1 MQMIGGEKM
10 VKNRAYKFRLY
21 PNAEQR
27 IYFAKSFGSVRFL
40 YNKMLENRIALYK
53 QYGHDKELL
62 KEHKPRTYSD
72 YKKEYD
78 WLYEIDNLALAN
90 AQINIQA
97 AYRNF
102 FRDKSVGFP
111 KFKSKHRDKDSYTTN
126 NQGNNIRIENKCIKL
141 PKIGFVRVVQHRQI
155 PDTYKIKSCTI
166 SLASSGKYY
175 VSILTEYEHEPL
187 TPTLDKDKALGLDY
201 SSPSFYVD
209 SQGEEAGRPRFY
221 REAEARLSRGQRRLS
236 KMRKGS
242 ANYRKQKKRVAII
255 HEHVA
260 NQRKDWI
267 HKKSKELADKWDYI
281 CVEDI
286 NLRGMAGSLKLGKS
300 TNDNGFGMFRTVLA
314 YKMADRGKK
323 FIKIDKWFPSSKTC
337 SHCGMIHD
345 LRLSDREWTCDCGAK
360 HQRDVNAAINIRNEG
375 LRMVA

>member
-1 MQMIGGEKM
+1 M

-27 IYFAKSFGSVRFL
+27 TYFARAFGSVRFL
-40 YNKMLENRIALYK
+40 YNRMLADRIVLYEK
-53 QYGHDKELL
+53 YKDDKEAL
-62 KEHKPRTYSD
+62 KQHKPRTYSD

-90 AQINIQA
+90 TQINVQS

-111 KFKSKHRDKDSYTTN
+111 KFKSKHSGHNSYTTN
-126 NQGNNIRIENKCIKL
+126 NQGGNIRIENKHVKL
-141 PKIGFVRVVQHRQI
+141 PKIGFVRLVQHRQI
-155 PDTYKIKSCTI
+155 PTSHKIKSCTI
-166 SLASSGKYY
+166 SLAPSGKYY
-175 VSILTEYEHEPL
+175 VSILTEYETEQP
-187 TPTLDKDKALGLDY
+187 TPTLDKSKALGLDY

-221 REAEARLSRGQRRLS
+221 REAEDRLAREQRKLSHMQ
-236 KMRKGS
+236 KGS
-242 ANYRKQKKRVAII
+242 ANYRKQKRKVARA

-267 HKKSKELADKWDYI
+267 HKKSKRLADTWDYI
-281 CVEDI
+281 CVEDV
-286 NLRGMAGSLKLGKS
+286 NLRGIAGALRLGKS
-300 TNDNGFGMFRTVLA
+300 TNDNGFGAFRTVLA
-314 YKMADRGKK
+314 YKMEDRGKK

-337 SHCGMIHD
+337 H
-345 LRLSDREWTCDCGAK
+345 DCGNVYKELVLGESTWICPECGAY
-360 HQRDVNAAINIRNEG
+360 HLRDYNAALNIRDEG
-375 LRMVA
+375 LRMLSVA